1 MQRII
6 LAFSQITNYHSTNIL
21 TIKSANQQKVYDFF
35 VIFSLFK
42 YAGTYCSF
50 INHKSFIQPYL
61 SYGNVIYDQ
70 PVNASFSNRTD
81 SVQCNMAL
89 AIKRA
94 IKDSPCDKL
103 HQELELKYLYKKRC
117 LNRLCLLHKFL
128 SNKQSSHIQK
138 QSPEVFFKKR
148 CSQKFRKIHRKTPV
162 PESLFQ
168 PANFLK
174 KNIFYRTSLGDC
186 FCIFIAYNSKS
197 QILTSTR
204 TISIYFLVE
213 LNTSTPFFH
222 KLLTN
227 GINLIQKFEPVVV
240 MIRSNR
246 PQGLSL
252 RPNVQKGEGLSG
264 SQFLEG
270 GCWERVG
277 VTFFRGLQFLGK
289 KIN

>member
-1 MQRII
+1 MHEVVHSQR
-6 LAFSQITNYHSTNIL
+6 TN
-21 TIKSANQQKVYDFF
+21 KSINPPLYFNNATVKLMNAENHLGLQLDNKLSFNKYSNNKISKPTKGIWGWK

-70 PVNASFSNRTD
+70 PANASFSNRTD

-117 LNRLCLLHKFL
+117 VNRLCLLDKFL

-148 CSQKFRKIHRKTPV
+148 CS
-162 PESLFQ
+162 
-168 PANFLK
+168 
-174 KNIFYRTSLGDC
+174 
-186 FCIFIAYNSKS
+186 
-197 QILTSTR
+197 
-204 TISIYFLVE
+204 
-213 LNTSTPFFH
+213 
-222 KLLTN
+222 
-227 GINLIQKFEPVVV
+227 
-240 MIRSNR
+240 
-246 PQGLSL
+246 
-252 RPNVQKGEGLSG
+252 
-264 SQFLEG
+264 
-270 GCWERVG
+270 
-277 VTFFRGLQFLGK
+277 
-289 KIN
+289 